1 MLESHC
7 RCQSGLSGA
16 YRFDINRSMRC
27 MSIPY
32 TQNRTSTGCVTWWN
46 VCVQSNYVQYQAM
59 NLPTVQMDLQLSS
72 TVPLMLS
79 WTTVSYKQLF
89 SSYWHTSCQG
99 SRKKRGSSERRKAGV
114 GRLNLG
120 EDDCNEYRKER
131 RKRFRYLW
139 IHLLPNT
146 LQKCSPN
153 RLALATSWQL
163 YLRFVV
169 TAETTACPAP
179 LNRATSQSPL
189 RWKREVWWR

>member
-1 MLESHC
+1 MSSYIQNWSLVGKKRVPLIYLWLHASMESHC

-32 TQNRTSTGCVTWWN
+32 TQNRISTGCVTWWN

-99 SRKKRGSSERRKAGV
+99 SRKKEGKLWEKEGGGGKTQFGW
-114 GRLNLG
+114 GRLQWIPKG
-120 EDDCNEYRKER
+120 KEET
-131 RKRFRYLW
+131 FP
-139 IHLLPNT
+139 I
-146 LQKCSPN
+146 
-153 RLALATSWQL
+153 
-163 YLRFVV
+163 FVNSSF
-169 TAETTACPAP
+169 T
-179 LNRATSQSPL
+179 
-189 RWKREVWWR
+189 